1 MQLEMRRFIVELPD
15 IQAPSNASADAAHK
29 LLGTLSD
36 LRVEMVRDA
45 EKILAEW
52 RPGVSRKDF
61 LPSVENLA
69 DYLAFRK
76 HDLREVQIDLAALG
90 LSSLGRNE
98 AHVRASLDAVI
109 TSLTAICGGVEQPY
123 PSATAFSDGQARIT
137 EQKELLF
144 GENPDGRPTNI
155 MITLPTEA
163 ADGPGFIHNLVAKG
177 ADCIR
182 INCAHDSKETWTEMI
197 AYIRAAEAEFG
208 RKIRIEMDLVG
219 QKLRI
224 EKISTNERIRLKQH
238 DQFFLT
244 KTLEDWSGTLPAA
257 TVSHPQLIDRLVPGD
272 TIWIDDGKLEA
283 RVTMKGEHSVLL
295 EVKMASRKGMRLKPA
310 RGLNCPSI
318 DLGLPPLSEADLRN
332 LDFIVSH
339 ADTIGYSFVET
350 PENIRTLI
358 DEISTRNTGKS
369 PLGLVLKIE
378 TELAVHN
385 LPRLIV
391 EAGSKLP
398 VAVMIARG
406 DLAVEI
412 GLERLSEI
420 QEEMLWLCEA
430 AHIPVVWA
438 TQVLEGLMK
447 NGRATRAETT
457 DAAMGQRAECVM
469 LNKGRYL
476 AEGLDFLSRILL
488 RMERHQTK
496 KTARLSPLMSW
507 QDSQKL

>member
-1 MQLEMRRFIVELPD
+1 VQHPD
-15 IQAPSNASADAAHK
+15 NQAPSNASADIAHE
-29 LLGTLSD
+29 LHRTLSD
-36 LRVEMVRDA
+36 LRTEMVRDA
-45 EKILAEW
+45 DQILAEW
-52 RPGVSRKDF
+52 RPTVTRKDF

-76 HDLREVQIDLAALG
+76 HDLRNVQTNLTTLG

-98 AHVRASLDAVI
+98 SHVRASLDAVI
-109 TSLTAICGGVEQPY
+109 TSLAAISGDAGQPY
-123 PSATAFSDGQARIT
+123 PFGTAFSDGQTRIT

-144 GENPDGRPTNI
+144 GKSADDRPTNI
-155 MITLPTEA
+155 MVTLPTMA
-163 ADGPGFIHNLVAKG
+163 ADGPNYIHNLVAKG
-177 ADCIR
+177 ADCLR
-182 INCAHDSKETWTEMI
+182 INCAHDTKEDWTEMI
-197 AYIRAAEAEFG
+197 AYTRAAEVEFG
-208 RKIRIEMDLVG
+208 RKIRLQMDLIG
-219 QKLRI
+219 QKLRV
-224 EKISTNERIRLKQH
+224 EQISTNERVRLKQH

-257 TVSHPQLIDRLVPGD
+257 TVSHPQLIDKLAPGD

-295 EVKMASRKGMRLKPA
+295 EVVIASKKGLRLKSN

-318 DLGLPPLSEADLRN
+318 DLGLAPLSTADLRN
-332 LDFIVSH
+332 LDFIVRH
-339 ADTIGYSFVET
+339 ADIIGYSFVET
-350 PENIRTLI
+350 PEDIRTLVN
-358 DEISTRNTGKS
+358 EISSRGADKS
-369 PLGLVLKIE
+369 LPGIVLKIE

-430 AHIPVVWA
+430 AHIPVIWA
-438 TQVLEGLMK
+438 TQVLEGLLK

-476 AEGLDFLSRILL
+476 TEGLDFLSHVLL

-496 KTARLSPLMSW
+496 KTAQLSPLMSW